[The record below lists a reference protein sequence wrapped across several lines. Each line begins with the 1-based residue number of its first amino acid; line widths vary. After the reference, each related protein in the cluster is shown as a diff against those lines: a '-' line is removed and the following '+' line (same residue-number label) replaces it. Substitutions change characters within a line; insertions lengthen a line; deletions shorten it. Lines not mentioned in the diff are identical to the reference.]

1 MNGRA
6 DNPSEHARTRKRV
19 LGAGLLAVAAAGV
32 PLLVPLAFPEL
43 DAPVARGLLLG
54 VGVILVVGL
63 VLFWANWRARD
74 RATEPPVNRRWRAVG
89 FGQGW
94 IEIRVRTN
102 SGGEFVVSANPG
114 DGADKISF
122 DISLAGQRSA
132 RRTETVEVVLEV
144 DDEVFELDLP
154 DHGGRSFSIHA
165 VQWREVEHLRQIVA
179 SFRRGSSLRVSVP
192 AVGLAT
198 RFSLEGAF
206 DELQEVEE
214 LGFVADQPDEGSVFP
229 SS

>member
-1 MNGRA
+1 MNGPV
-6 DNPSEHARTRKRV
+6 DEPDHARTRRRV
-19 LGAGLLAVAAAGV
+19 VGAGLLAVAAAGV
-32 PLLVPLAFPEL
+32 PLLVPLAFPNL
-43 DAPVARGLLLG
+43 DAPVARTLLLG

-63 VLFWANWRARD
+63 VLFWANWRARGK
-74 RATEPPVNRRWRAVG
+74 AAEPPVSRRWRAVG

-102 SGGEFVVSANPG
+102 TGGAFVVSANPG

-122 DISLAGQRSA
+122 DISLTGKRGA

-144 DDEVFELDLP
+144 DDQLFELDLP

-165 VQWREVEHLRQIVA
+165 IQWREVEHLRQIVA
-179 SFRRGSSLRVSVP
+179 AFRRGSSLRVSVP

-198 RFSLEGAF
+198 RFTLEGAF

-214 LGFVADQPDEGSVFP
+214 LGFVTDQPDEGSAFP
-229 SS
+229 AS